1 MLSMAGGLYLTSA
14 LEKLASLR
22 LLRKLV
28 VRSFLGSPYGGMQYH
43 KCMRANSLE
52 AAVAEPDTQPD
63 MARCH
68 RCLDASSS
76 QADVCSYAGER
87 VWVATAAGQIEVLD
101 IRAGRMSGA
110 LKGSTGSV
118 RALDLHPT
126 EPLIASV
133 GLDRH
138 LRLHNTATRKQVA
151 SVYMKQHLMDVTF
164 CPSPAPQ
171 KEAKEGAAAE
181 VPAEG
186 QRAKAIKRHHKGVNC
201 GAAL

>member
-1 MLSMAGGLYLTSA
+1 MQ
-14 LEKLASLR
+14 SL
-22 LLRKLV
+22 LH
-28 VRSFLGSPYGGMQYH
+28 SQ
-43 KCMRANSLE
+43 
-52 AAVAEPDTQPD
+52 TW
-63 MARCH
+63 ARCH
-68 RCLDASSS
+68 SQQVTSSS
-76 QADVCSYAGER
+76 QAGMCSYAGER

-101 IRAGRMSGA
+101 IRAGRLSGA

-126 EPLIASV
+126 EPLLASV

-151 SVYMKQHLMDVTF
+151 SVYLKQHLMGVVF
-164 CPSPAPQ
+164 CPTPAPQ

-186 QRAKAIKRHHKGVNC
+186 QHAAATKRHHKRIKSGKK
-201 GAAL
+201 L

>member
-1 MLSMAGGLYLTSA
+1 MAGGLFSTLA
-14 LEKLASLR
+14 LEKLAFVH
-22 LLRKLV
+22 LLQKIV
-28 VRSFLGSPYGGMQYH
+28 VRIVMVLLGGMQYH
-43 KCMRANSLE
+43 HSMHAATLE
-52 AAVAEPDTQPD
+52 TAVAEPAIQPD

-68 RCLDASSS
+68 SRQDASSF
-76 QADVCSYAGER
+76 QAGVCSHAGER

-101 IRAGRMSGA
+101 IRAGRLSGA

-126 EPLIASV
+126 EPLLASV

-151 SVYMKQHLMDVTF
+151 SVYLKQHLMGVVF
-164 CPSPAPQ
+164 CPTPAPQ
-171 KEAKEGAAAE
+171 KAAKEGAAAE

-186 QRAKAIKRHHKGVNC
+186 QRATAIKRHHKRVKSDKK
-201 GAAL
+201 L